1 MFFYEYLKNPKQ
13 IGAFCSSSQK
23 L

>member
-13 IGAFCSSSQK
+13 IGAFCSSS
-23 L
+23 

>member
-13 IGAFCSSSQK
+13 IGAFCSSSQ
-23 L
+23 

>member
-23 L
+23 